1 MDFTEIFN
9 NTDWAYGFVVFGARV
24 VDVSLG
30 TLRTISIVN
39 GRTLLSFWLG
49 FFESG
54 IWLAVVSAIVQVVT
68 QQPALGVIYAFGFA
82 TGNIVGIKLEK
93 FIAMGHLTLRV
104 SSGCKSSAIAQAMRE
119 KGLKVTSFLGE
130 GHTGP
135 VTELLVICRRRE
147 LKRLL
152 ATVINIDPHAS
163 CVTGQAG
170 LVGNIRPMMQP
181 ATGWRAVLKKK

>member
-1 MDFTEIFN
+1 MDFAAIFQ

-93 FIAMGHLTLRV
+93 LIAMGHLILRV
-104 SSGCKSSAIAQAMRE
+104 SSVYRSTKIAQVMRDR
-119 KGLKVTSFLGE
+119 GLKVTSFSGE
-130 GHTGP
+130 GHAGP
-135 VTELLVICRRRE
+135 VTELLVICRRKE

-152 ATVINIDPHAS
+152 STITAIDPDAS
-163 CVTGQAG
+163 YVTEPAS
-170 LVGNIRPMMQP
+170 LVGNVRPIMQP
-181 ATGWRAVLKKK
+181 VTGWRAVLKKK